1 MSPTVFRVDGFR
13 FFFFSRE
20 ETRMHIHIY
29 CADGEAKYWLEPK
42 IELAKNYRIPSRKL
56 TKIEHIVE
64 DHYDEIKSAWQK
76 HFIN

>member
-1 MSPTVFRVDGFR
+1 MSPTVFRIDGFR

-29 CADGEAKYWLEPK
+29 CAQGEAKYWLEPK
-42 IELAKNYRIPSRKL
+42 IE
-56 TKIEHIVE
+56 HIIE

-76 HFIN
+76 NFNN